1 MNQYKLLCVNHFF
14 EDWERKLVFVWQIL
28 YRMMLPF
35 QKKASVSDKS
45 FRQEHVF
52 QIFKLSFSE
61 FKLAFLLN
69 FIGFHRF
76 SSLNKVFVL
85 GFLFIQCVPV
95 GLVLFSWFVIGF
107 LGWLVRHPRS
117 VKNLWE
123 IQCKYNHEFW
133 KH

>member
-1 MNQYKLLCVNHFF
+1 
-14 EDWERKLVFVWQIL
+14 
-28 YRMMLPF
+28 MMLSF
-35 QKKASVSDKS
+35 KKKASVSDKT

-95 GLVLFSWFVIGF
+95 GLVLFSCFVIGL
-107 LGWLVRHPRS
+107 LG
-117 VKNLWE
+117 
-123 IQCKYNHEFW
+123 
-133 KH
+133 